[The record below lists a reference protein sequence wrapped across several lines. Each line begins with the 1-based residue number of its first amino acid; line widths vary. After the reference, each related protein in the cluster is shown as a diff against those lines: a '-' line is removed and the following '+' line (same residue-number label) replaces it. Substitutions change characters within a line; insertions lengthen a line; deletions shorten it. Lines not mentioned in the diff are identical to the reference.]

1 MNYEKLREKYRITD
15 EDMAEM
21 YRLRRKWAF
30 DDVMNELTC
39 GAYDDLESEP
49 TDEQIEDI
57 ITEYIELMYFDRWE
71 SHLEIEN
78 AYMETAFDKVL
89 FAKEEA

>member
-1 MNYEKLREKYRITD
+1 MSYEKLREKYRITD
-15 EDMAEM
+15 EDKLEM

-30 DDVMNELTC
+30 DDVMAELEC
-39 GAYDDLESEP
+39 GAYDDIEP

-57 ITEYIELMYFDRWE
+57 ITEYMELKYFNRWE
-71 SHLEIEN
+71 SHLEIET

-89 FAKEEA
+89 FAKEES